1 MSRGP
6 GAAAIAAAREAGAHL
21 RANAAK
27 AAVVETKGRGDYVTG
42 LDLAANDLIQARL
55 RAAFPKYLFLSEEA
69 ASAPLSDEPTW
80 IIDPIDGTLNIA
92 NRFPLFSVSIALVE
106 GKRPVA
112 GVVYDPLLDDLFAAE
127 AGGGATWNGEA
138 IAARRGVPWRDA
150 LLGFDLGHHDQA
162 AHDSLALAAAL
173 RPQVA
178 GLRLTG
184 SAALALCY
192 VAAGRLSGFFHHRLE
207 PWDMAAA
214 LLIVREAG
222 GRVTTLDGDPVTRP
236 QAGSV
241 IAGSESVVQ
250 RIAHAERTRRAAQ
263 KESKGA
269 R

>member
-1 MSRGP
+1 MQSSA
-6 GAAAIAAAREAGAHL
+6 GAAAVAAAREAGAYL
-21 RANAAK
+21 RAHAAA

-42 LDLAANDLIQARL
+42 LDLAANDLIHARL
-55 RAAFPKYLFLSEEA
+55 RAAFPHHRFLTEETVN
-69 ASAPLSDEPTW
+69 APLSDEPTW

-106 GKRPVA
+106 RRRPVA

-127 AGGGATWNGEA
+127 AGGGATWNGEPVA
-138 IAARRGVPWRDA
+138 VRQCVDWQDA
-150 LLGFDLGHHDQA
+150 LLGFDLGHVEQA
-162 AHDSLALAAAL
+162 AHDSLALAVAL

-178 GLRLTG
+178 GLRLIG

-214 LLIVREAG
+214 LLLVREAG
-222 GRVTTLDGDPVTRP
+222 GRVTTLGGSAVTQP

-241 IAGSESVVQ
+241 VAGSDPIVKKILQ
-250 RIAHAERTRRAAQ
+250 GERERRAT
-263 KESKGA
+263 
-269 R
+269 

>member
-1 MSRGP
+1 MQSSA
-6 GAAAIAAAREAGAHL
+6 GATAVAAAREAGAYL
-21 RANAAK
+21 RAHAAA

-42 LDLAANDLIQARL
+42 LDLAANDLIQQKI
-55 RAAFPKYLFLSEEA
+55 RAAFPKHRVLSEE
-69 ASAPLSDEPTW
+69 SVGAPLSDEPTW

-92 NRFPLFSVSIALVE
+92 NRFPLFCVSIALVE
-106 GKRPVA
+106 RKRPVV

-127 AGGGATWNGEA
+127 AGAGATWNGET
-138 IAARRGVPWRDA
+138 IAVRRGVPWQDA
-150 LLGFDLGHHDQA
+150 LLGFDLGHVDQA

-184 SAALALCY
+184 SAALAICY
-192 VAAGRLSGFFHHRLE
+192 VAAGRLSAFFHHRLE

-222 GRVTTLDGDPVTRP
+222 GCVTTLDGSPITKP

-241 IAGSESVVQ
+241 VVGSDAIVQ
-250 RIAHAERTRRAAQ
+250 KILRGERERRTT
-263 KESKGA
+263 
-269 R
+269 